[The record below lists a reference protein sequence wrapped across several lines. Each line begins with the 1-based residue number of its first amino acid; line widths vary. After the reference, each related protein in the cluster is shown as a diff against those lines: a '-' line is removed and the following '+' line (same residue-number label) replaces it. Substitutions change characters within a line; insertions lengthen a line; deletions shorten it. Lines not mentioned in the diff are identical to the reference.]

1 MIRPALA
8 AIALAAALLGLA
20 VPAATAAVQP
30 VRIEF
35 QAFNPGS
42 LDVLPGETI
51 EWTNVSNRRHTVTAD
66 DGSFDSG
73 DTFGG
78 DHFRWRF
85 DSVGSFGYHCRV
97 HAGMTA
103 EVDVRRVTLSS
114 LPPGLVPSG
123 QSVDVDGR
131 TATPALPVRVERRTG
146 GRFEIV
152 ATAKP
157 RPNGTW
163 SAKVTAVRTADYRAV
178 AGSDESET
186 RTLRVSDRKV
196 IVKRTKNGL
205 AVRVVPPAPYAPLA
219 LELRLRER
227 FGWWVTSRRKLD
239 YLSEAGFRVDRTAS
253 ARVVLLARDGWTP
266 RAVSRTVK
274 LRGR

>member
-1 MIRPALA
+1 VIRRPLA
-8 AIALAAALLGLA
+8 GLTLAAAWLGLA
-20 VPAATAAVQP
+20 VPAATAAVEP
-30 VRIEF
+30 VHIEF

-42 LDVLPGETI
+42 LDVLPGETVD
-51 EWTNVSNRRHTVTAD
+51 WTNVSNRRHTVTAD

-103 EVDVRRVTLSS
+103 EVDVRRVTLGP

-123 QSVDVDGR
+123 HSVDVDGR
-131 TATPALPVRVERRTG
+131 TATPGLPVRVERTTG
-146 GRFEIV
+146 GRVETV
-152 ATAKP
+152 ATATP

-163 SAKVTAVRTADYRAV
+163 SARVTAERTADYRAV
-178 AGSDESET
+178 VGSDESET

-196 IVKRTKNGL
+196 IVERTGHGIS
-205 AVRVVPPAPYAPLA
+205 VRVVPPAPYAPLA

-239 YLSEAGFRVDRTAS
+239 YLSEASFRVARTAS

-266 RAVSRTVK
+266 RAVSRTLK
-274 LRGR
+274 LRRR